1 MPELKNVVEGPIYR
15 IMMEYVALIRPGD
28 VILSV
33 DGRSVYNSKA
43 SDRMIKFADGS
54 DKITLKVFDRSAT
67 IDQGRILRGSLSMRR
82 MHVRLNGNGT
92 TGPITET
99 SLRTLTKLS
108 KLPVWLTLVTRSE
121 MGINSGRSAMSTS
134 TINSSESSPRAMIR
148 NSLPTTAR
156 QRP

>member
-33 DGRSVYNSKA
+33 DGRSVYN
-43 SDRMIKFADGS
+43 
-54 DKITLKVFDRSAT
+54 ITRSLTGLAT

-148 NSLPTTAR
+148 NSLPHNRKTATLR
-156 QRP
+156 HMR